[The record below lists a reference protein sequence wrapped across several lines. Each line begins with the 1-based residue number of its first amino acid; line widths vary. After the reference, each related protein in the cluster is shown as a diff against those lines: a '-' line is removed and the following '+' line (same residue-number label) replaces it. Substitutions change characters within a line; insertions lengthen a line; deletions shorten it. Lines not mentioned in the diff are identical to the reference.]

1 MKLLETIGL
10 NSLLTKYLREEITKV
25 ILDRYKTDSIENL
38 PKDVFQEARLM
49 IKQLLSQEH
58 LKVKKN
64 WKEFKKTIE
73 PLERKAL
80 KIALLSSSIH
90 DYYIEQSTD
99 IIAVPKE
106 YLKSLASKSLRAL
119 LEEKMQLEDMENAT
133 IIALTKYAIDM
144 RIDKIFKAFKEEK
157 EFLSIENSIYILAD
171 EIDDDLY
178 YINDNTSPTRNS
190 MLFFASVED
199 LSLNF
204 DKKEIE
210 ERCQEASEK
219 WERFNKKR
227 PDNKRFIF
235 KNDRIS
241 WDTPAN

>member
-1 MKLLETIGL
+1 MRLLETIGL
-10 NSLLTKYLREEITKV
+10 NSLFVKYLIIEITKV
-25 ILDRYKTDSIENL
+25 VLDRFKAESIEKL
-38 PKDVFQEARLM
+38 PKDKSQEVRLM

-64 WKEFKKTIE
+64 WKEFKNTIE

-80 KIALLSSSIH
+80 KIALLSSNIQ

-106 YLKSLASKSLRAL
+106 YLKSLTLKSLQAL
-119 LEEKMQLEDMENAT
+119 LEERMQLAEMENAT

-144 RIDKIFKAFKEEK
+144 RIDKILKIFKDEK

-178 YINDNTSPTRNS
+178 YINDDSSSTRNS
-190 MLFFASVED
+190 MLFFASVEE
-199 LSLNF
+199 LSFNI

-235 KNDRIS
+235 KNDKIS